1 MAHAVLRQ
9 PATVPRPLAP
19 RLQCPVVTVIEHSV
33 APGRDGVE
41 QNAMTYTLIISMES
55 MMMSLGR
62 AQKVERLRGSLH
74 CIGAPA
80 QARHTVFVDGEA
92 EAAAFRPDEYFDTPA
107 ELVSRTFNRP
117 RRRAPRKPDTAGHA
131 L

>member
-1 MAHAVLRQ
+1 VG
-9 PATVPRPLAP
+9 P
-19 RLQCPVVTVIEHSV
+19 
-33 APGRDGVE
+33 
-41 QNAMTYTLIISMES
+41 
-55 MMMSLGR
+55 

-117 RRRAPRKPDTAGHA
+117 RRRAPRKCYCCECASGGDLYIQLVEWPNKQGTSCA
-131 L
+131 

>member
-1 MAHAVLRQ
+1 MG
-9 PATVPRPLAP
+9 P
-19 RLQCPVVTVIEHSV
+19 
-33 APGRDGVE
+33 
-41 QNAMTYTLIISMES
+41 
-55 MMMSLGR
+55 

-117 RRRAPRKPDTAGHA
+117 RRRAPRKLDTAGQCVISAIAASVLREVTYIFSWLSGPTSRA
-131 L
+131 LHVRN